1 MEPENRP
8 DKLIKHHRH
17 TAEILKQITNLLEKQ
32 LLVEELVERQEM
44 PQHQLVQS
52 LVRRQQAT
60 QLHQQINRFHPADI
74 AMALENLPP
83 QQRSQLW
90 TLVDSDHMGAVL
102 IELSDSIR
110 QSLLHDM
117 GTEQLMHAAWQLE
130 SDELAD
136 LLPQLPSHV
145 VPDLLASL
153 EHEDREQVKT
163 AAAFPQHTVGA
174 LMDFDILSVRVDN
187 SLDVVLRFLRRRGSI
202 PEDSAVLMV
211 VDRSGY
217 LRGTLSLEA
226 ILVNDGDTLVEELM
240 DSRPIAF
247 HTDDPLEQTANAF
260 ERYNLIT
267 APVINAHGQ
276 LLGCLNVEAVL
287 EYIRKES
294 QKDILAHAGLR
305 EDEDIFAPVWRSGRN
320 RWPWLALNLC
330 IAFIASRI
338 IAQFEDTITQVVA
351 LAALLPITVNVGGNA
366 GNQAMA
372 LMIRSLAL
380 NQLTRSNFRHLLT
393 KELAIGVMNGLVWGG
408 IMGLA
413 TWFLYQRFDLALIMV
428 SAMVVTLV
436 VAALTGIFIPVALK
450 QAGQDPVLGSSI
462 LITGITDTFGFL
474 IFLGLAAMII

>member
-1 MEPENRP
+1 
-8 DKLIKHHRH
+8 
-17 TAEILKQITNLLEKQ
+17 
-32 LLVEELVERQEM
+32 
-44 PQHQLVQS
+44 
-52 LVRRQQAT
+52 
-60 QLHQQINRFHPADI
+60 
-74 AMALENLPP
+74 MALENLPP

-260 ERYNLIT
+260 ERYNL
-267 APVINAHGQ
+267 
-276 LLGCLNVEAVL
+276 CLNTFGKNL
-287 EYIRKES
+287 RKIS
-294 QKDILAHAGLR
+294 WHMLV
-305 EDEDIFAPVWRSGRN
+305 FARMKIYSR
-320 RWPWLALNLC
+320 LC
-330 IAFIASRI
+330 GA
-338 IAQFEDTITQVVA
+338 
-351 LAALLPITVNVGGNA
+351 
-366 GNQAMA
+366 
-372 LMIRSLAL
+372 
-380 NQLTRSNFRHLLT
+380 
-393 KELAIGVMNGLVWGG
+393 
-408 IMGLA
+408 
-413 TWFLYQRFDLALIMV
+413 
-428 SAMVVTLV
+428 
-436 VAALTGIFIPVALK
+436 
-450 QAGQDPVLGSSI
+450 QAGIAGHGSH
-462 LITGITDTFGFL
+462 
-474 IFLGLAAMII
+474 

>member
-1 MEPENRP
+1 M
-8 DKLIKHHRH
+8 
-17 TAEILKQITNLLEKQ
+17 
-32 LLVEELVERQEM
+32 
-44 PQHQLVQS
+44 
-52 LVRRQQAT
+52 
-60 QLHQQINRFHPADI
+60 
-74 AMALENLPP
+74 
-83 QQRSQLW
+83 
-90 TLVDSDHMGAVL
+90 
-102 IELSDSIR
+102 
-110 QSLLHDM
+110 
-117 GTEQLMHAAWQLE
+117 
-130 SDELAD
+130 
-136 LLPQLPSHV
+136 
-145 VPDLLASL
+145 
-153 EHEDREQVKT
+153 
-163 AAAFPQHTVGA
+163 
-174 LMDFDILSVRVDN
+174 
-187 SLDVVLRFLRRRGSI
+187 
-202 PEDSAVLMV
+202 
-211 VDRSGY
+211 
-217 LRGTLSLEA
+217 
-226 ILVNDGDTLVEELM
+226 
-240 DSRPIAF
+240 
-247 HTDDPLEQTANAF
+247 
-260 ERYNLIT
+260 
-267 APVINAHGQ
+267 
-276 LLGCLNVEAVL
+276 
-287 EYIRKES
+287 
-294 QKDILAHAGLR
+294 
-305 EDEDIFAPVWRSGRN
+305 WRSGRN